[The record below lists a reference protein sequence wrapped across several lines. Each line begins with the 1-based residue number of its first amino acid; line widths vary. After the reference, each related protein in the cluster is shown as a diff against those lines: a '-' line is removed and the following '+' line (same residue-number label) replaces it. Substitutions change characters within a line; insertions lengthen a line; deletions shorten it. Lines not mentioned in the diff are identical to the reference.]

1 MVLSKAFDCVRHDLL
16 LAKLK
21 AYGLSESSL
30 KVLFCYLSNRFQRVK
45 INGTHSRWQKIIAG
59 VPQGS
64 ILGPLLF
71 NIYLN
76 DLLLFIG
83 PDLCNYADDNTI
95 FKASNDIEYLRR
107 TLQTSLT
114 EISAWFVDN
123 GLDLNISKCK
133 YLLLGNRGLNQ
144 SLPLEINGIL
154 IPPVH
159 EVKLLGITVD
169 SQLSFN
175 SYISEICRKAGQK
188 LYALGRLKPYLDKGK
203 LILLMKSFIISQFN
217 YCPLIWMFTS
227 RGNNNRINSIH
238 ERALRLIEGYSTL
251 DFEELQAKYNSV
263 SLHTINIKQLL
274 CMLYKRL
281 HNIGPSYLQE
291 TFKLNKTSAINL
303 RNRNDFVL
311 KRVRSV
317 NHGTET
323 VSFRGP
329 QIWHMLDH
337 EVKTAGSLK
346 EFKNKLKEIRRFPC
360 KCRLCA
366 KYIKGIGYI

>member
-1 MVLSKAFDCVRHDLL
+1 
-16 LAKLK
+16 
-21 AYGLSESSL
+21 
-30 KVLFCYLSNRFQRVK
+30 
-45 INGTHSRWQKIIAG
+45 
-59 VPQGS
+59 
-64 ILGPLLF
+64 
-71 NIYLN
+71 
-76 DLLLFIG
+76 
-83 PDLCNYADDNTI
+83 
-95 FKASNDIEYLRR
+95 
-107 TLQTSLT
+107 
-114 EISAWFVDN
+114 
-123 GLDLNISKCK
+123 
-133 YLLLGNRGLNQ
+133 
-144 SLPLEINGIL
+144 
-154 IPPVH
+154 
-159 EVKLLGITVD
+159 
-169 SQLSFN
+169 
-175 SYISEICRKAGQK
+175 
-188 LYALGRLKPYLDKGK
+188 
-203 LILLMKSFIISQFN
+203 
-217 YCPLIWMFTS
+217 MFTS

-281 HNIGPSYLQE
+281 HNIGLSYLQE

-311 KRVRSV
+311 KRARSV

-360 KCRLCA
+360 ICRLCA